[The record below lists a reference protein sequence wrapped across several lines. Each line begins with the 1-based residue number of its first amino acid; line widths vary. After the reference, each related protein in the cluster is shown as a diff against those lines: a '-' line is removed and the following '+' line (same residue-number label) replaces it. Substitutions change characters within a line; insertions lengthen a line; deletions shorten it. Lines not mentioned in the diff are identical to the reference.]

1 MSNAEITR
9 YITEIDKIHR
19 TGKATE
25 HSYRPALKTL
35 FEKIT
40 TGLTIINEPKQIECG
55 APDYIITK
63 GIIPLGYIEAKS
75 IQNGLHNKND
85 ISQFERYKLSLGNLI
100 ITDYITFQLFVEGN
114 HHTTVTITKETKGS
128 ISPDKNKFDDFL
140 ELIKTFTDYSGK
152 TITKSVDLANMMAV
166 KARLLSEI
174 ITTTLTKNK
183 TGSLAEQ
190 YEAFKK
196 VLIHNLGELSFA
208 DMYAQTL
215 AYGLFT
221 ARLNQKDDQTFTRV
235 IAAHFMPKSNPFL
248 RKFFMH
254 IAFDL
259 DSRICWVV
267 DALAD
272 IYNSVSVD
280 DILKEFGKSNQD
292 PFIHFYETFLA
303 KYDPAL
309 RESRGVYYTPLP
321 VVQFIVKAVD
331 DILQKEFGL
340 PEGLADNS
348 KVKVPIIEKDKQGN
362 SKVTGHR
369 EYHKVQILDPATGTG
384 TFLSEVIEVI
394 HSHFASQKGLWKSY
408 CKNHLIPRLNGFE
421 FLMASY
427 AMAHFKLDMT
437 LRKTG
442 FNWNY
447 DEEENKNRL
456 NVYLTNTLEEP
467 ENEASKLAF
476 INWLTEEASE
486 ANNIKKNTPV
496 MIILGNPPYSGES
509 ANKTSEDFLE
519 AYKKEPGG
527 KEKLKERNPK
537 WINDDYV
544 KFIRYGQNFIEKY
557 NGGVLAFINNHG
569 FLDNPTFRGMRWD
582 LLNTYDTI
590 YIIDLHG
597 NAKKKEVC
605 PDGSKDENV
614 FDIQQGVSI
623 NIFIKTG
630 KKKSGT
636 LATVYHSD
644 NFGLREIKYSY
655 LSKNTIKSV
664 KWKKIIPVEPFYFF
678 TQKDFSN
685 IDEYNKSFGIQE
697 LFTVNSVGIVTG
709 KDAIFINEE
718 KKQLMEV
725 ISEHFKIE
733 AEKKLIKTIVYRPF
747 DNRYIYF
754 DTDKIERTRIK
765 VMKHFIIGDNVG
777 LTAHKREELDI
788 PFAHIFVINTLAEH
802 GLTSSKTTN
811 YIFPLYIYPF
821 DDNTERQPNLNMEII
836 KLLETKLK
844 LQFVPE
850 KIEDKKTFAPID
862 ILDYIY
868 AVLHSPSYREK
879 YKEFL
884 KIDFPRVPYP
894 ADVKQFKLLAELGA
908 KLRMAHLLENITTSK
923 TMALYPVEGNNEIEK
938 IKYEN
943 EKVWINEKQYFDK
956 VPVFAWQFYIGG
968 YQPAQKWLK
977 DRKGRTLNFDEIQHY
992 QKMVNVLCL
1001 TGDLQGK
1008 IDAVMGGLD

>member
-63 GIIPLGYIEAKS
+63 GMIPLGYIEAKS

-85 ISQFERYKLSLGNLI
+85 ISQFERYKQSLGNLI

-114 HHTTVTITKETKGS
+114 HHTTVTIAKETKGS

-174 ITTTLTKNK
+174 ITTTLSKNK

-259 DSRICWVV
+259 DNRISWVV
-267 DALAD
+267 DALTD

-321 VVQFIVKAVD
+321 VVKFIVKAVD
-331 DILQKEFGL
+331 DILQKEFSL
-340 PEGLADNS
+340 SDGLADNS
-348 KVKVPIIEKDKQGN
+348 KIKVPIIEKDKQGN

-394 HSHFASQKGLWKSY
+394 HSHFANQKGLWKSY

-527 KEKLKERNPK
+527 IEKLKERNPK

-569 FLDNPTFRGMRWD
+569 FLENPTFRGMRWN
-582 LLNTYDTI
+582 LLKTYDTI

-597 NAKKKEVC
+597 NTKKKEVC
-605 PDGSKDENV
+605 PDGSKDENI
-614 FDIQQGVSI
+614 FDIMQGVSI

-630 KKKSGT
+630 KKKNGT

-664 KWKKIIPVEPFYFF
+664 KWKKIEPVEPFYFF
-678 TQKDFSN
+678 TQKDFSK
-685 IDEYNKSFGIQE
+685 IDEYNEGFGVQE
-697 LFTVNSVGIVTG
+697 LLKINSVGVATG
-709 KDAIFINEE
+709 KDDVFVNENQNQLIDNIN
-718 KKQLMEV
+718 
-725 ISEHFKIE
+725 EHFKI
-733 AEKKLIKTIVYRPF
+733 KTDNNLIKTIDYRPF

-754 DTDKIERTRIK
+754 ATDKIERARTK
-765 VMKHFIIGDNVG
+765 VMRHFIVGNNMGLVIGRQGQAVG
-777 LTAHKREELDI
+777 SMQWNL
-788 PFAHIFVINTLAEH
+788 IFVTKKIIDLNLYYRGGGTV
-802 GLTSSKTTN
+802 
-811 YIFPLYIYPF
+811 FPLYIYPF

-844 LQFVPE
+844 LQFVSE
-850 KIEDKKTFAPID
+850 KTDDKKIFAPID

-894 ADVKQFKLLAELGA
+894 IDVKQFRKLAELGA
-908 KLRMAHLLENITTSK
+908 LLRSAHLLENVMLSK
-923 TMALYPVEGNNEIEK
+923 NMALYPVEGDNTIDI

-943 EKVWINEKQYFDK
+943 ENVWINKKQYFSK
-956 VPVFAWQFYIGG
+956 VPVTAWQFYIGG

-992 QKMVNVLCL
+992 QKIVNVLCL

-1008 IDAVMGGLD
+1008 IAGVMDG